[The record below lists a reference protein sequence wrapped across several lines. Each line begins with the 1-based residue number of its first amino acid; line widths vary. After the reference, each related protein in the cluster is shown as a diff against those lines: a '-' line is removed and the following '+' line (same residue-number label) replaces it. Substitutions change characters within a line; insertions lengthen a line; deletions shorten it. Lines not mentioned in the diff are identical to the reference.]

1 MCMYVRT
8 YYCYYSVL
16 VLVEEIGGRLAEVR
30 TCHSSIDDVYDTGHG
45 DIRINIMKR
54 LCKG

>member
-1 MCMYVRT
+1 MYVRT